1 MKIKFGMILAAGL
14 GKRMLPLTLTTPK
27 PLIKINDIT
36 LLERSINLLIISGIQ
51 EISINV
57 HYLSKQIKD
66 FINDKKFDVKIHISD
81 ESNLL
86 LDTGGG
92 VAAGTKHFGNEPF
105 FVVNPDTL
113 WDKSYLG
120 EVEELEDIHQKYQKP
135 VLLVVDKSQSFDQS
149 FKGDFNLV
157 GNKISRDSE
166 NKFIFTGL
174 QITNRKYLISQN
186 SKIFSMNKIWT
197 DLIDSQNLLGLES
210 KKRFFH
216 LNTFEMF
223 EKISDLK
230 ITD

>member
-14 GKRMLPLTLTTPK
+14 GKRMLPITLTTPK
-27 PLIKINDIT
+27 PLIKINDVT

-57 HYLSKQIKD
+57 HHLSKQIKD

-92 VAAGTKHFGNEPF
+92 VVAGTEHFGNEPF

-174 QITNRKYLISQN
+174 QISSRKYLISQN

-197 DLIDSQNLLGLES
+197 DLIENQNLLGLES
-210 KKRFFH
+210 KKKFFH

-230 ITD
+230 IID

>member
-113 WDKSYLG
+113 WDKSYFG

-197 DLIDSQNLLGLES
+197 DLIESQNLLGLRS

>member
-120 EVEELEDIHQKYQKP
+120 EVEELEAIHQKYQKP
-135 VLLVVDKSQSFDQS
+135 VLLVVNKSQSFHQS

-197 DLIDSQNLLGLES
+197 NLIDSQNLLGLES

>member
-120 EVEELEDIHQKYQKP
+120 EVKELEAIHQKYQKP
-135 VLLVVDKSQSFDQS
+135 VLLVVNKSQSFDQS

>member
-14 GKRMLPLTLTTPK
+14 GKRMLPITLTTPK
-27 PLIKINDIT
+27 PLIKINDVT

-57 HYLSKQIKD
+57 HHLSKQIKD

-92 VAAGTKHFGNEPF
+92 VVAGTEHFGNEPF

-174 QITNRKYLISQN
+174 QISSRKYLISQN

-197 DLIDSQNLLGLES
+197 DLIENQNLLGLES
-210 KKRFFH
+210 KKKFFH

-223 EKISDLK
+223 EKISDIK
-230 ITD
+230 IID